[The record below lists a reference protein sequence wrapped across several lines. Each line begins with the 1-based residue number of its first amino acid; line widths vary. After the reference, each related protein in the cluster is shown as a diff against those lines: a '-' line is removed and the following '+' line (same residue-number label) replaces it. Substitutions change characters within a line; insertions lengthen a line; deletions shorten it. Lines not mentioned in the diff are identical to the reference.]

1 MQDIG
6 SPIVLHDERQGSSK
20 PGPIPWVI
28 GLLSLITLGW
38 FIPKQLSAINQDVDF
53 GVRSLLATSDAK
65 HIDVEIDGRDVTFSG
80 KVTPRFERD
89 WFMQSVAE
97 LSQIRVVRDDLS
109 EHDPRE
115 EARRLR
121 TDFQNLIRAIDTST
135 ISFEPDSAEFSPGS
149 EKALLQL
156 VSLLQKHP
164 QRRVKVAGHTDA
176 SGSRENNLEL
186 SRERAT
192 AITNYLEDRGIAR
205 KQLLASGYGSSQ
217 PIASNETEDGRARN
231 RRIDLI
237 VMN

>member
-6 SPIVLHDERQGSSK
+6 SPTVFHDERRNSSK

-28 GLLSLITLGW
+28 GFLSLVTLGW
-38 FIPKQLSAINQDVDF
+38 FVPKQLSAINQDVDF

-65 HIDVEIDGRDVTFSG
+65 HIDVEIDGRDVTFTG

-89 WFMQSVAE
+89 WFIQSVAE
-97 LSQIRVVRDDLS
+97 LDQIRVVHDDLS
-109 EHDPRE
+109 EHDPRQ

-121 TDFQNLIRAIDTST
+121 VDFQNLIRAIDTSS
-135 ISFEPDSAEFSPGS
+135 INFEPDSAEFSSGS
-149 EKALLQL
+149 EQALQQL
-156 VSLLQKHP
+156 VNLLEKHP
-164 QRRVKVAGHTDA
+164 ERRVKVAGHTDA
-176 SGSRENNLEL
+176 SGSRESNLEL
-186 SRERAT
+186 SRKRAT
-192 AITNYLEDRGIAR
+192 AITSYLENRGIPR

>member
-6 SPIVLHDERQGSSK
+6 SPTVLHDERHGSSK

-28 GLLSLITLGW
+28 GFLSLITLGW

-65 HIDVEIDGRDVTFSG
+65 NIDVDIDGRDVTFTG
-80 KVTPRFERD
+80 KVTPKFERD

-97 LSQIRVVRDDLS
+97 LSQIRVVRDNLS

-115 EARRLR
+115 EARRVR
-121 TDFQNLIRAIDTST
+121 ADFQNLIRAIDTSA
-135 ISFEPDSAEFSPGS
+135 ISFEPASAEFSAGS
-149 EKALLQL
+149 EQTLLQL
-156 VSLLQKHP
+156 VDLLKKYP
-164 QRRVKVAGHTDA
+164 ERRVKVAGHTDA
-176 SGSRENNLEL
+176 SGSRESNLAL
-186 SRERAT
+186 SRDRAT
-192 AITNYLEDRGIAR
+192 AITGFLEDRGIPR
-205 KQLLASGYGSSQ
+205 KQLLASGYGSNQ